1 MQDSVETIDFSGD
14 DFANDKQI
22 QKLRAEAKAY
32 EMMVDESLSIIEERF
47 DITESSHRNLKKYD
61 MIKGLLA
68 TINYSTSSKIENR
81 SLHVSLVTYSSS
93 FSTARSSNCG
103 TDQYLVGFLE
113 CRNDYPRSYIYK
125 ESIKEKLVD
134 LVLKRDIDFQNSKR
148 FSRNFEV
155 LTEDR
160 KRLHDLLHLSDL
172 NGLADFPDME
182 VELYGYGLV
191 FRNSRKPISIKEA
204 TSFAKLIPILSKAFA

>member
-68 TINYSTSSKIENR
+68 TINYSTSSKIDNR

-103 TDQYLVGFLE
+103 TDQYR
-113 CRNDYPRSYIYK
+113 CRHQPN
-125 ESIKEKLVD
+125 
-134 LVLKRDIDFQNSKR
+134 
-148 FSRNFEV
+148 
-155 LTEDR
+155 
-160 KRLHDLLHLSDL
+160 LSW
-172 NGLADFPDME
+172 PQ
-182 VELYGYGLV
+182 
-191 FRNSRKPISIKEA
+191 S
-204 TSFAKLIPILSKAFA
+204 